1 MPSGE
6 GKNSA
11 DDGGL
16 TALKNNKPV
25 GLFQIEA
32 CGLLLLR
39 SMVFT

>member
-25 GLFQIEA
+25 GLFSDLHPN
-32 CGLLLLR
+32 C
-39 SMVFT
+39 